1 MDKVTFDLS
10 QDLDTS
16 PNIFIKKEWINIL
29 DQQNG
34 NYAGNQCIIET
45 SALSNSNKF
54 MNYREAYIA
63 MPLLLTLTSP
73 QSTSTATDML
83 PAAAGTSCD
92 YVMGLKNFY
101 GSMIHSFTVD
111 FQGTTIVQQTPFTSM
126 YNCFKLLT
134 ALSWNEIFSFGS
146 QIGFYPDDPLSWT
159 YISAASTTALDGLGT
174 CVNTN
179 QVSTGSLLNTTTAFN
194 TYSSGAGN
202 IGFLQRQQYINFD
215 LDGVP
220 TTGTYSAL
228 LSENSVKTMWKN
240 YISKKQSS
248 TGSTTAGVFQISVMA
263 TIYLRHLHSF
273 FDKIPLAKGIFMKLT
288 LNLNQTSTT
297 FTKSN
302 NASNACTGFN
312 VTSVT
317 SAVGGVNP
325 LMIASG
331 RSGCGA
337 VNLNTSASSAATTV
351 SYIASVAVGN
361 QVLDSTQRTITG
373 VAGNNL
379 ASNVYLYVPAY
390 TFNPIYESVMLSSP
404 IKEIKYKDLY
414 LYQII
419 NITANS
425 GTINNLLTNGVSG
438 LSEILI
444 IPFHSTTAGTTAG
457 HPLASVC
464 PVYQSPFDTA
474 GCGTT
479 SPLCHINQFQV
490 VVSGQNAIYNTQ
502 QHASIEQF
510 NHHLK
515 GTNAVNGNLTEGI
528 GSGVINSLGFD
539 NIYCY
544 YNVNLERMLP
554 VEEQVPKSVIVQGLN
569 GSAKNCDYWCFL
581 AYKTSIKISVLE
593 GVRV

>member
-1 MDKVTFDLS
+1 MDKVVFDLS
-10 QDLDTS
+10 QELDSS

-34 NYAGNQCIIET
+34 NYQGNQCIIET

-63 MPLLLTLTSP
+63 MPLLLTLSNTSANTADMAP
-73 QSTSTATDML
+73 STAGSSL
-83 PAAAGTSCD
+83 D
-92 YVMGLKNFY
+92 YALGLKNFY

-134 ALSWNEIFSFGS
+134 TLSWNEVYSFGS
-146 QIGFYPDDPLSWT
+146 QIGLYPDDPLSWT
-159 YISAASTTALDGLGT
+159 YVSATSVTALDGLGT

-179 QVSTGSLLNTTTAFN
+179 PNTTGAYAATTGAFN
-194 TYSSGAGN
+194 TYASGAGN
-202 IGFLQRQQYINFD
+202 VGFLQRQQFINFD

-220 TTGTYSAL
+220 TTGTYASL
-228 LSENSVKTMWKN
+228 IPETSVKMLWKN
-240 YISKKQSS
+240 YISQKRNANA
-248 TGSTTAGVFQISVMA
+248 GTTVGVFQISVMA

-288 LNLNQTSTT
+288 FNLNNTSCNI
-297 FTKSN
+297 TKST
-302 NASNACTGFN
+302 NATPAASALT

-325 LMIASG
+325 LMVASS
-331 RSGCGA
+331 RAGCGTVGLNSGTTS
-337 VNLNTSASSAATTV
+337 VNST
-351 SYIASVAVGN
+351 YIASVAVGSR
-361 QVLDSTQRTITG
+361 VLDTTQSNITG
-373 VAGNNL
+373 VGSNAL
-379 ASNVYLYVPAY
+379 ASNVYLYIPAY

-414 LYQII
+414 LYQIN
-419 NITANS
+419 NIVAG

-438 LSEILI
+438 LSEIVI
-444 IPFHSTTAGTTAG
+444 IPFHSYSGG
-457 HPLASVC
+457 ASVVPC
-464 PVYQSPFDTA
+464 PVYQSPFDAA

-502 QHASIEQF
+502 QHAAIEQY

-515 GTNAVNGNLTEGI
+515 GVNAINGNLTEGI
-528 GSGVINSLGFD
+528 GSGLINSLGFD
-539 NIYCY
+539 NLYCY
-544 YNVNLERMLP
+544 YTVNLGRMLP

-569 GSAKNCDYWCFL
+569 ASAKACDYFCFIS
-581 AYKTSIKISVLE
+581 YSTSIKISILE

>member
-1 MDKVTFDLS
+1 MDKVVFDLS
-10 QDLDTS
+10 QELDSS

-34 NYAGNQCIIET
+34 NYQGNQCIIET

-63 MPLLLTLTSP
+63 MPLLLTLSNTSA
-73 QSTSTATDML
+73 QTADMAPNTASSSL
-83 PAAAGTSCD
+83 D

-126 YNCFKLLT
+126 YNCWKLLT
-134 ALSWNEIFSFGS
+134 TLSWNEVYSYGS
-146 QIGFYPDDPLSWT
+146 QIGFYPDDPLAWT
-159 YISAASTTALDGLGT
+159 YISAVSTTALDGLGT

-179 QVSTGSLLNTTTAFN
+179 LNSTGQFSATTGAYN
-194 TYSSGAGN
+194 TYASGAGN
-202 IGFLQRQQYINFD
+202 VGFLQRQQFINFD

-220 TTGTYSAL
+220 VTGTYASL
-228 LSENSVKTMWKN
+228 IPETSVKTMWKN
-240 YISKKQSS
+240 YISQKRNANA
-248 TGSTTAGVFQISVMA
+248 GTTVGVFQISVMA

-288 LNLNQTSTT
+288 LNLNNTSCVISKTT
-297 FTKSN
+297 NSTP
-302 NASNACTGFN
+302 AVTGLT

-317 SAVGGVNP
+317 TAVGGVNP
-325 LMIASG
+325 LMIASS
-331 RSGCGA
+331 RTGCGS
-337 VNLNTSASSAATTV
+337 VSLNSGTSITST
-351 SYIASVAVGN
+351 YIASVAVGSR
-361 QVLDSTQRTITG
+361 VLDTTQASITG
-373 VAGNNL
+373 IGTNNL
-379 ASNVYLYVPAY
+379 SSNVYLYIPAY
-390 TFNPIYESVMLSSP
+390 TFNPIYEAVMLSSP

-414 LYQII
+414 LYQIN
-419 NITANS
+419 NIPAS
-425 GTINNLLTNGVSG
+425 GTINSLLTNGVSG
-438 LSEILI
+438 LSEIII
-444 IPFHSTTAGTTAG
+444 IPFHSYSGGVAVV
-457 HPLASVC
+457 PC

-502 QHASIEQF
+502 QHASIEQY

-515 GTNAVNGNLTEGI
+515 GVNAINGNLTEGI
-528 GSGVINSLGFD
+528 GSGLINSLGFD
-539 NIYCY
+539 NLYCY
-544 YNVNLERMLP
+544 YSVNLERMLP

-569 GSAKNCDYWCFL
+569 GSAKACDYFCFIS
-581 AYKTSIKISVLE
+581 YRTSIKISILE

>member
-1 MDKVTFDLS
+1 MDKVVFDLS
-10 QDLDTS
+10 QELDSS

-34 NYAGNQCIIET
+34 NYQGNQVIIET

-63 MPLLLTLTSP
+63 MPLTLCLTNTSNLAGDLL
-73 QSTSTATDML
+73 A
-83 PAAAGTSCD
+83 AAAGTSCD
-92 YVMGLKNFY
+92 YVLGLKNFY
-101 GSMIHSFTVD
+101 GSMIHSMTVD

-134 ALSWNEIFSFGS
+134 TLSWNEVLSYGS

-159 YISAASTTALDGLGT
+159 YNNVTGDTSNKDGLGT
-174 CVNTN
+174 ALNTN
-179 QVSTGSLLNTTTAFN
+179 PSSTGGFANITTAFN

-202 IGFLQRQQYINFD
+202 IGFLQRQQFINFD
-215 LDGVP
+215 PDGVQGTVTYATLLP
-220 TTGTYSAL
+220 TTSTKA
-228 LSENSVKTMWKN
+228 MWKN
-240 YISKKQSS
+240 YISAKVSS
-248 TGSTTAGVFQISVMA
+248 AVGTVGVLQISVMA

-273 FDKIPLAKGIFMKLT
+273 FDKIPLAKGIFLKITMNMNNT
-288 LNLNQTSTT
+288 TSTIQKIT
-297 FTKSN
+297 NSTPAVS
-302 NASNACTGFN
+302 TYT

-317 SAVGGVNP
+317 TAVGGVNP
-325 LMIASG
+325 LMIASSRAG
-331 RSGCGA
+331 SGG
-337 VNLNTSASSAATTV
+337 VSLNTGTSTT
-351 SYIASVAVGN
+351 STYTASVCVGGFPIEP
-361 QVLDSTQRTITG
+361 TQRS
-373 VAGNNL
+373 VAGLVQNPL
-379 ASNVYLYVPAY
+379 AANCYLYIPAY

-414 LYQII
+414 LYQIL
-419 NITANS
+419 NVVS
-425 GTINNLLTNGVSG
+425 GGTINNLLTNGVSG
-438 LSEILI
+438 LSEIVI
-444 IPFHSTTAGTTAG
+444 IPFHSTSAGTTTG
-457 HPLASVC
+457 HPLANVC

-515 GTNAVNGNLTEGI
+515 GVNAINGNLTEGV
-528 GSGVINSLGFD
+528 GSGLINSFGFD

-569 GSAKNCDYWCFL
+569 ASGKSCDYFCFIT
-581 AYKTSIKISVLE
+581 YSTSIKISILE

>member
-1 MDKVTFDLS
+1 MDKVVFDLS
-10 QDLDTS
+10 QELDSS

-34 NYAGNQCIIET
+34 NYQGNQVIIET

-63 MPLLLTLTSP
+63 MPLTLCLTNTSNLAGDLL
-73 QSTSTATDML
+73 A
-83 PAAAGTSCD
+83 AAAGTSCD
-92 YVMGLKNFY
+92 YVLGLKNFY
-101 GSMIHSFTVD
+101 GSMIHSMTVD

-134 ALSWNEIFSFGS
+134 TLSWNEVLSYGS

-159 YISAASTTALDGLGT
+159 YNNVTGDTSNKDGLGT
-174 CVNTN
+174 ALNTN
-179 QVSTGSLLNTTTAFN
+179 PSSTGGFANITTAFN

-202 IGFLQRQQYINFD
+202 IGFLQRQQFINFD
-215 LDGVP
+215 PDGVQGTVTYATLLP
-220 TTGTYSAL
+220 TTSTKA
-228 LSENSVKTMWKN
+228 MWKN
-240 YISKKQSS
+240 YISAKVSS
-248 TGSTTAGVFQISVMA
+248 AVGTVGVLQISVMA

-273 FDKIPLAKGIFMKLT
+273 FDKIPLAKGIFLKITMNMNNT
-288 LNLNQTSTT
+288 TSTIQKIT
-297 FTKSN
+297 NSTPAVS
-302 NASNACTGFN
+302 TYT

-317 SAVGGVNP
+317 TAVGGVNP
-325 LMIASG
+325 LMIASSRAG
-331 RSGCGA
+331 SGG
-337 VNLNTSASSAATTV
+337 VSLNTGTSTT
-351 SYIASVAVGN
+351 STYTASVCVGGFPIEP
-361 QVLDSTQRTITG
+361 TQRS
-373 VAGNNL
+373 VAGLVQNPL
-379 ASNVYLYVPAY
+379 AANCYLYIPAY

-414 LYQII
+414 LYQIL
-419 NITANS
+419 NVVS
-425 GTINNLLTNGVSG
+425 GGTINNLLTNGVSG
-438 LSEILI
+438 LSEIVI
-444 IPFHSTTAGTTAG
+444 IPFHSTSAGTTTG
-457 HPLASVC
+457 HPLANVC

-515 GTNAVNGNLTEGI
+515 GVNAINGNLTEGV
-528 GSGVINSLGFD
+528 GSGLINSFGFD
-539 NIYCY
+539 NVYCY

-569 GSAKNCDYWCFL
+569 ASGKSCDYFCFIT
-581 AYKTSIKISVLE
+581 YSTSIKISILE

>member
-1 MDKVTFDLS
+1 MDKVVFDLS
-10 QDLDTS
+10 QELDSS

-34 NYAGNQCIIET
+34 NYQGNQCIIET

-63 MPLLLTLTSP
+63 MPLLLTLSNTSAASADMAP
-73 QSTSTATDML
+73 ATAATSL
-83 PAAAGTSCD
+83 D

-134 ALSWNEIFSFGS
+134 TLSWNEVYSFGS

-159 YISAASTTALDGLGT
+159 YISAVSTTALDGLGT

-179 QVSTGSLLNTTTAFN
+179 LNSTGQYAATTGAFN
-194 TYSSGAGN
+194 TYASGAGN
-202 IGFLQRQQYINFD
+202 VGFLQRQQFINFD

-220 TTGTYSAL
+220 VTGTYASL
-228 LSENSVKTMWKN
+228 IPETSVKTLWKN
-240 YISKKQSS
+240 YISQKRNANA
-248 TGSTTAGVFQISVMA
+248 GTTVGVIQISVMA

-288 LNLNQTSTT
+288 FNLNNTSCGITKTT
-297 FTKSN
+297 
-302 NASNACTGFN
+302 NATPVSTGLT

-317 SAVGGVNP
+317 TAVGGVNP
-325 LMIASG
+325 LMIASS
-331 RSGCGA
+331 RTGCG
-337 VNLNTSASSAATTV
+337 SASLNSGTSST
-351 SYIASVAVGN
+351 STYIASVAVGGR
-361 QVLDSTQRTITG
+361 VLDTAQANITG
-373 VAGNNL
+373 VGTNTL
-379 ASNVYLYVPAY
+379 ASNVYLYIPAY
-390 TFNPIYESVMLSSP
+390 TFNPIYEAVMLSSP

-414 LYQII
+414 LYQIT
-419 NITANS
+419 NIPAS
-425 GTINNLLTNGVSG
+425 GTINSLLTNGVSG
-438 LSEILI
+438 LSEIVI
-444 IPFHSTTAGTTAG
+444 IPFHSTSAGTTNG

-464 PVYQSPFDTA
+464 SVYQSPFDTA

-502 QHASIEQF
+502 QHASIEQY

-515 GTNAVNGNLTEGI
+515 GVNAINGNLTEGI
-528 GSGVINSLGFD
+528 GSGLINSLGFD
-539 NIYCY
+539 NLYCY
-544 YNVNLERMLP
+544 YTVNLERMLP

-569 GSAKNCDYWCFL
+569 GSAKSCDYFCFV
-581 AYKTSIKISVLE
+581 AYRTSIKISILE

>member
-1 MDKVTFDLS
+1 MDKVVFDLS
-10 QDLDTS
+10 QELDSS

-34 NYAGNQCIIET
+34 NYQGNQCIIET

-63 MPLLLTLTSP
+63 MPLLLTLSNTSAA
-73 QSTSTATDML
+73 TADMA
-83 PAAAGTSCD
+83 PATAGTSLD

-134 ALSWNEIFSFGS
+134 TLSWNEVYSFGS

-159 YISAASTTALDGLGT
+159 FIDTPSATALDGKGT

-179 QVSTGSLLNTTTAFN
+179 LSTTGQFAPTTGAFN
-194 TYSSGAGN
+194 IYSSGAGN
-202 IGFLQRQQYINFD
+202 IGFLQRQQFINFD
-215 LDGVP
+215 LLGVP
-220 TTGTYSAL
+220 VTGTYSAL
-228 LSENSVKTMWKN
+228 LPETSVKTMWKN
-240 YISKKQSS
+240 YISQKRNANA
-248 TGSTTAGVFQISVMA
+248 GTTVGVIQISVMA

-288 LNLNQTSTT
+288 FNLNNTSCVVSKAT
-297 FTKSN
+297 
-302 NASNACTGFN
+302 NATPAASSLT

-317 SAVGGVNP
+317 TAVGGVNP
-325 LMIASG
+325 LMIASS
-331 RSGCGA
+331 RTGCGS
-337 VNLNTSASSAATTV
+337 VSLNSGTTSTT
-351 SYIASVAVGN
+351 STYIASVAVGGR
-361 QVLDSTQRTITG
+361 VLDTSQANITG
-373 VAGNNL
+373 VGTNNL
-379 ASNVYLYVPAY
+379 ASNVYLYIPAY

-414 LYQII
+414 LYQI
-419 NITANS
+419 NNVVS
-425 GTINNLLTNGVSG
+425 GGTINSLLTNGVSG
-438 LSEILI
+438 LCEIVI
-444 IPFHSTTAGTTAG
+444 IPFHSSSAGTTNG
-457 HPLASVC
+457 HPLADVC

-502 QHASIEQF
+502 QHASIEQY

-515 GTNAVNGNLTEGI
+515 GVNAINGNLTEGI
-528 GSGVINSLGFD
+528 GSGLINSLGFD
-539 NIYCY
+539 NLYCY
-544 YNVNLERMLP
+544 YTVNLSRMLP

-569 GSAKNCDYWCFL
+569 ASGKSCDYFCFIS
-581 AYKTSIKISVLE
+581 YSTSIKISILE